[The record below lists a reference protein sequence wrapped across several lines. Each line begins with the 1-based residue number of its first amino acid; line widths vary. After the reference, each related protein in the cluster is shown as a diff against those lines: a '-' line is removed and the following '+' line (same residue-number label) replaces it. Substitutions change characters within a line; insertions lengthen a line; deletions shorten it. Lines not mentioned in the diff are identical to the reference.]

1 MGDPMTTVQ
10 GAAQHYF
17 SEFLPMPDRLTDVF
31 AAIKLLVVQR
41 TRSSFNHMQRRQLLL
56 DGTST
61 KAVFARFV
69 EEVHPTFPDCRPV
82 ARHAPAMTK
91 YLDRLIAPDEM
102 AAARDLI
109 AERLGIGERNEIAD
123 DLETL
128 NDVAPEI
135 VSALLELRIGRAERL
150 FDDGLFAVEC
160 HAERETLDEYR
171 HLSQSMARVRVAYLL
186 RCEAMKAAARIHAHF
201 GWSVLDDLEAS
212 GIGGSLRVVT
222 LLDRVE
228 RELALIEYVLAVYR
242 NPTTVTTPPACLLSK
257 AASTTSAETV
267 LPASLRFL
275 DAMDIER
282 RAHVQQAI
290 WRMEHGTA
298 LEMLVRAQADEISRY
313 LVRMRASMEA
323 YRHNH
328 GNTLVTNLGPV
339 NAGAQL
345 YLAIREAVAWTR
357 ESTSVSGINAET
369 PIALVLKAIRKHG
382 TARRDIRLPKVGRD
396 DASTIDELFV
406 IYRIAFLQDNEVLPP
421 KLRRV
426 TDPNTGIVIN
436 VKTHERAAKVL
447 GRCYTF
453 DEQWNEW
460 KRSMSAKQARL
471 PAKPTKQQ
479 EHQARQIDLAAKR
492 DALKIIKRQNPT
504 RGSVRDAFD
513 RRNGLRTG
521 IIHGFLAI

>member
-1 MGDPMTTVQ
+1 MTTVQ

-17 SEFLPMPDRLTDVF
+17 SEFLPIPDKLTDVF
-31 AAIKLLVVQR
+31 ASIKLLMVERRQ
-41 TRSSFNHMQRRQLLL
+41 SSFSHMQRRQLLL

-69 EEVHPTFPDCRPV
+69 EEVHPTFPDCQSV

-128 NDVAPEI
+128 NHVAPEI

-150 FDDGLFAVEC
+150 FDDSLFAVEC
-160 HAERETLDEYR
+160 DAERETLDGYR
-171 HLSQSMARVRVAYLL
+171 HLSQSMARVRIAYLL

-201 GWSVLDDLEAS
+201 GWSVLDDLESSA
-212 GIGGSLRVVT
+212 IGGSLRVVT

-228 RELALIEYVLAVYR
+228 RELALVEYVVAVYR
-242 NPTTVTTPPACLLSK
+242 NSTTVTTPPACLLRK
-257 AASTTSAETV
+257 AAPTVSAETV

-298 LEMLVRAQADEISRY
+298 LEMLVRAQADDISKY
-313 LVRMRASMEA
+313 LVRMRTSIET
-323 YRHNH
+323 YRYNH
-328 GNTLVTNLGPV
+328 GNTLVTNLGHV

-345 YLAIREAVAWTR
+345 YLATREAVAWAR
-357 ESTSVSGINAET
+357 ESTSVSGVNAET
-369 PIALVLKAIRKHG
+369 SIALVLKAINKHG
-382 TARRDIRLPKVGRD
+382 TARRYFRFPKVDRD
-396 DASTIDELFV
+396 DANTIDELFV
-406 IYRIAFLQDNEVLPP
+406 IYRFAFLQDNEVLPP

-426 TDPNTGIVIN
+426 TDPKTGVKTN

-447 GRCYTF
+447 GRRYTF
-453 DEQWNEW
+453 DEQWDEW
-460 KRSMSAKQARL
+460 KRSMAAKRAKL

-492 DALKIIKRQNPT
+492 DALKIIKRRNPT
-504 RGSVRDAFD
+504 RRSLRGAFD

-521 IIHGFLAI
+521 IIHGFLAV